1 VLNYLLAPT
10 FQFTNTAGRPLS
22 GGAYLEV
29 YIHGTRT
36 KYYCASDFEG
46 NLHPFQIPLDSL
58 GANVVLAE
66 DTGTYDVYAYNRFGS
81 MIMSRYNVKPGAGG
95 SGMGSITSS
104 DGSIEVTPTS
114 TGVDLKV
121 NGQDPSVIR
130 ATADDL
136 DADGSFTFSAL
147 VIEGQDLSV
156 DEHGRIRMEDGWYHY
171 DATVKLVW
179 EGSVN
184 DSAAVQLYTT
194 LNSDVM
200 DFDLSYAHDETVQL
214 GGEMKITTGG
224 TSFVLGVSGLPSG
237 MTAQLVDLGIHTI
250 TGHGDAAG
258 YEAGDGIVIDD
269 HEISVDPTYVQEKL
283 TAGDNITISD
293 NVISATSTTYTAGA
307 NVQISNENVISAT
320 DTTYTAGT
328 GLDLNGTEFSVDT
341 SEIQEKLTA
350 GSNIVIE
357 GNTISATAEPQ
368 LQADW
373 AESDSSSVQY
383 IQNKPDLSMYAT
395 NSDLTAG
402 LATKQDTISDLAT
415 IRSGSALGA
424 TATQPSDLSA
434 GLATKQDVISDLA
447 TIRSGAALGA
457 TAVQPGD
464 LATVATTGSY
474 DDLTDKPVIPA
485 AQEQA
490 DWTESD
496 SSDVSY
502 IKNKPAVKPV
512 VAGSNI
518 TITEGNDAITISA
531 TATQQVQADWN
542 EVDTSD
548 PSYIQNK
555 PDLSVYATTQDM
567 NTALA
572 GKQDVISDLS
582 TIRSGAALG
591 ATSVQ
596 PSDLAT
602 VATTGDY
609 GDLLNTPTV
618 DQTYDATST
627 NAQSGVAVASA
638 IANSGLFEA
647 TYGTTTLAAVQNAI
661 SAHKIVYCRVSG
673 RMAFL
678 AYIGVSK
685 VEFQYY
691 RSNSNGT
698 GDSVFV
704 YTVDSLGWNT
714 TERPAYV
721 QSDWNTSSSSEASY
735 IQNKPDLS
743 VYATESELT
752 AGLATKQDTLTAG
765 SNITITNNVISATA
779 APQEQADW
787 NESDTAA
794 VDYIK
799 NKPSIPT
806 KTSDITNDSG
816 FITTADV
823 PGAQTQADWAE
834 TDSSDPSYINNKP
847 NLATVA
853 TTGSYSDLSN
863 TPSIPT
869 ATSDLTNDSG
879 YITLSDVPA
888 QVQSDWTESDSS
900 DPSYIANKPSLAT
913 VATTGAYSD
922 LSGAPSIPTKTSDL
936 TNDSNFITLAD
947 VPAQVQA
954 DWTESDSSDPS
965 YIANKPTL
973 AAVAT
978 SGDYTD
984 LSNTPHI
991 PVIGT
996 ITL

>member
-1 VLNYLLAPT
+1 MLNYLLAPT

-81 MIMSRYNVKPGAGG
+81 LSMSRYNVKPGAGG

-214 GGEMKITTGG
+214 GGELKITTGG

-237 MTAQLVDLGIHTI
+237 MSAQLVDLGIHTI

-258 YEAGDGIVIDD
+258 YEAGDGIIIDD
-269 HEISVDPTYVQEKL
+269 HEISVDPAYVQEKL

-293 NVISATSTTYTAGA
+293 NVISATNTTYTAGA

-328 GLDLNGTEFSVDT
+328 GLNLSGTEFSVDT

-373 AESDSSSVQY
+373 DENDSSSVQY
-383 IQNKPDLSMYAT
+383 IQHKPANLVQDANYVHTDNNFTNADVSKLGGIEAGAEVNVQSNWNESNTSSDAYIQNKPDLSVYAT

-415 IRSGSALGA
+415 IRSGAALGASAVQPSDLATVATTGSYDDLTDKPDLSVYATDSELTAGLATKQDTISDLSTIRSGAALGA
-424 TATQPSDLSA
+424 TATQPADLAA

-447 TIRSGAALGA
+447 TIRSGAAFGA

-464 LATVATTGSY
+464 LATVASTGSY
-474 DDLTDKPVIPA
+474 DDLTDKP
-485 AQEQA
+485 
-490 DWTESD
+490 
-496 SSDVSY
+496 
-502 IKNKPAVKPV
+502 
-512 VAGSNI
+512 
-518 TITEGNDAITISA
+518 
-531 TATQQVQADWN
+531 
-542 EVDTSD
+542 
-548 PSYIQNK
+548 
-555 PDLSVYATTQDM
+555 DLSVYATD
-567 NTALA
+567 
-572 GKQDVISDLS
+572 
-582 TIRSGAALG
+582 
-591 ATSVQ
+591 
-596 PSDLAT
+596 
-602 VATTGDY
+602 
-609 GDLLNTPTV
+609 
-618 DQTYDATST
+618 
-627 NAQSGVAVASA
+627 
-638 IANSGLFEA
+638 
-647 TYGTTTLAAVQNAI
+647 
-661 SAHKIVYCRVSG
+661 
-673 RMAFL
+673 
-678 AYIGVSK
+678 
-685 VEFQYY
+685 
-691 RSNSNGT
+691 
-698 GDSVFV
+698 
-704 YTVDSLGWNT
+704 
-714 TERPAYV
+714 
-721 QSDWNTSSSSEASY
+721 
-735 IQNKPDLS
+735 
-743 VYATESELT
+743 SELT

-787 NESDTAA
+787 AESDSAD
-794 VDYIK
+794 VSYIK
-799 NKPSIPT
+799 NKPAVKPVVAGSN
-806 KTSDITNDSG
+806 ITITEGNDS
-816 FITTADV
+816 FTISATSTQQV
-823 PGAQTQADWAE
+823 QADWDEA
-834 TDSSDPSYINNKP
+834 DSSDPSYIQNKP
-847 NLATVA
+847 TIPSGVQLVPSATSSDADKVLTVNAQGVPEWADSQGLFIAQYGTTTYAEVDAAVADNKIVYCYVKGRMAFLAYIGATSYEFQYYRSNNSSSGTDSVFVYKVYRSGWETTERTVKA
-853 TTGSYSDLSN
+853 GNIDYPVTQVNVNGSSAMTGSVAN
-863 TPSIPT
+863 ITIPAAPT
-869 ATSDLTNDSG
+869 VDQTYDATSANAQSGVAVAEAISTKQDVIPDLDAIRVGAVAGST
-879 YITLSDVPA
+879 A
-888 QVQSDWTESDSS
+888 VQ
-900 DPSYIANKPSLAT
+900 PGSLAT
-913 VATTGAYSD
+913 VA
-922 LSGAPSIPTKTSDL
+922 
-936 TNDSNFITLAD
+936 F
-947 VPAQVQA
+947 
-954 DWTESDSSDPS
+954 
-965 YIANKPTL
+965 
-973 AAVAT
+973 

-984 LSNTPHI
+984 LSNKPSI